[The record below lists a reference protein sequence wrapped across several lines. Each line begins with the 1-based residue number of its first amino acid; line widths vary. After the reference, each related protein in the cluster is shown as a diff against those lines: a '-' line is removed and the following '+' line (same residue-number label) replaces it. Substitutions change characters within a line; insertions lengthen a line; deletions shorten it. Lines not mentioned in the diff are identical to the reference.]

1 MIQSVSE
8 NTAVFFNLPGGL
20 TVERLRTQGGWPKLG
35 GKAAQLRHCARFAS
49 EVAGQHDSG
58 SAHDRR
64 RLAVVQLLVRFYD
77 LVEHGDMFFNS
88 AQCRDLV
95 SIGRNLPVLYSQLAA
110 EAAAAGK
117 KLWKAQPKLHLFCHL
132 CEWQIPLRLN
142 PRMYWTYGDEDLVG
156 KLIEVASSC
165 HPFTVHFTALFKWL
179 HVSFKDS

>member
-117 KLWKAQPKLHLFCHL
+117 KLWKAQPKLHLFLPFMRVADSLAVEPSHVL
-132 CEWQIPLRLN
+132 DIRRRG
-142 PRMYWTYGDEDLVG
+142 PRGETHRGCIFVSSFYCSFHCPFQ
-156 KLIEVASSC
+156 VASC
-165 HPFTVHFTALFKWL
+165 FF
-179 HVSFKDS
+179 